1 MPPWHGIEEI
11 SASQLKNSI
20 CLVARDHPNFG
31 LPRPAIRRAQIHQ
44 FHAHVRWGT
53 LVAIHAQ
60 NAHLAAAVDGRT
72 KQPALASLSY
82 PNEEPNRV
90 STTPAHHICNLQFPP
105 GQRVR
110 GARGGQ
116 HHCTHHTVQKPP
128 QPPQPPPSPARS
140 SHSPAPRPRVI
151 PVFPHLIR
159 PVAVTVALTT
169 GIPQ

>member
-11 SASQLKNSI
+11 SASPLKNSI
-20 CLVARDHPNFG
+20 CLVARDHPDFG
-31 LPRPAIRRAQIHQ
+31 IPRPAIRRAQIHQ

-72 KQPALASLSY
+72 KEPALASLSY

-110 GARGGQ
+110 GPEAVSTTARTTSCKNPPNPPNPL
-116 HHCTHHTVQKPP
+116 HHQLAHRIHPP
-128 QPPQPPPSPARS
+128 RAR
-140 SHSPAPRPRVI
+140 A
-151 PVFPHLIR
+151 
-159 PVAVTVALTT
+159 
-169 GIPQ
+169 